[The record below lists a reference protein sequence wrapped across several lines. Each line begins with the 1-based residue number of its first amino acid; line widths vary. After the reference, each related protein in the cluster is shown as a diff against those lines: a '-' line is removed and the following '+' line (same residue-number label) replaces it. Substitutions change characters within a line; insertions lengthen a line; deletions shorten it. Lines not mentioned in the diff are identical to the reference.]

1 MPDEFPPDYV
11 PPGAPAAGTTCI
23 IPRLLDDLASM
34 ADTQAMTVGGTGSL
48 TGLATAQLAVPRAQ
62 LINGLI
68 GFRQT
73 AEPLIGELFD
83 ELTMLSQKVR
93 SGALTIS
100 DQDATNASEFCT
112 VNGR

>member
-48 TGLATAQLAVPRAQ
+48 TGLATAESVVPRAQ

-73 AEPLIGELFD
+73 AEPLID
-83 ELTMLSQKVR
+83 ELYHELTALSQKVR

-100 DQDATNASEFCT
+100 DQDEANAKDVCT
-112 VNGR
+112 VNDR

>member
-1 MPDEFPPDYV
+1 MPDHVPPGYV

-34 ADTQAMTVGGTGSL
+34 ADSQAMTVGGTGVLS
-48 TGLATAQLAVPRAQ
+48 GLVTAEAAVPGAQ

-73 AEPLIGELFD
+73 AEPLIGELVD

-93 SGALTIS
+93 SGATTIS
-100 DQDATNASEFCT
+100 DQDAANAKEICT
-112 VNGR
+112 VNDR

>member
-1 MPDEFPPDYV
+1 
-11 PPGAPAAGTTCI
+11 
-23 IPRLLDDLASM
+23 M

-48 TGLATAQLAVPRAQ
+48 TGLATAESAVPRAQ

-73 AEPLIGELFD
+73 AEPLID
-83 ELTMLSQKVR
+83 ELYHELTALSQKVR

-100 DQDATNASEFCT
+100 DQDEANAKDVCT
-112 VNGR
+112 VNDR

>member
-48 TGLATAQLAVPRAQ
+48 TGLATAESAVPRAQ

-73 AEPLIGELFD
+73 AEPLIDERYH
-83 ELTMLSQKVR
+83 ELTALSQKVR

-100 DQDATNASEFCT
+100 DQDEANAKDVCT
-112 VNGR
+112 VNDR